1 MNHFIKTNKK
11 KKVLIIIPARLESTR
26 LPNKVLRLISG
37 IPMIVRVA
45 KRAETLKFA
54 EVIVASGNK
63 EICNVLDNYDVKN
76 ILTSKKHKSGTDRI
90 FEVYKKIKK
99 ENYEIIINLQ
109 GDLPIFKDVLINSLL
124 LIMQDKKTDI
134 GTAVCELDN
143 DEKSDKN
150 IVKAEAK
157 LNRGT
162 GFAKNFVREVSNKK
176 NFFHHIG
183 IYAYRPETLKRF
195 VSFEQT
201 SEEIK
206 RGLEQ
211 MRALNND
218 MKIKVIKVSS
228 NPISVDTIDDL
239 KKIRT
244 LYKKKLFN

>member
-11 KKVLIIIPARLESTR
+11 KKILIIIPARLESTR
-26 LPNKVLRLISG
+26 LSNKVLRLISG

-63 EICNVLDNYDVKN
+63 EISSVLDNYDIKN
-76 ILTSKKHKSGTDRI
+76 ILTSKTHKSGTDRI

-109 GDLPIFKDVLINSLL
+109 GDLPIFKNELIYSLL
-124 LIMQDKKTDI
+124 HVMQDKKVDI
-134 GTAVCELDN
+134 GTAVCELD
-143 DEKSDKN
+143 DYEESDNN

-157 LNRGT
+157 LKEGE
-162 GFAKNFVREVSNKK
+162 GFAKNFVRKISHKK
-176 NFFHHIG
+176 NFYHHIG
-183 IYAYRPETLKRF
+183 IYAYRPETLTRF

-218 MKIKVIKVSS
+218 MKIKVIKVSN
-228 NPISVDTIDDL
+228 NPISVDTIEDL
-239 KKIRT
+239 KKIRI

>member
-124 LIMQDKKTDI
+124 LIMQDKK
-134 GTAVCELDN
+134 
-143 DEKSDKN
+143 
-150 IVKAEAK
+150 
-157 LNRGT
+157 NRYWYCSL
-162 GFAKNFVREVSNKK
+162 R
-176 NFFHHIG
+176 
-183 IYAYRPETLKRF
+183 
-195 VSFEQT
+195 
-201 SEEIK
+201 
-206 RGLEQ
+206 
-211 MRALNND
+211 
-218 MKIKVIKVSS
+218 
-228 NPISVDTIDDL
+228 
-239 KKIRT
+239 IR
-244 LYKKKLFN
+244 